1 MTSESDILQSY
12 EEVRQRLKELKE
24 DYDTIFAVAN
34 TPDDYESLSVIM
46 NQIRSQEQALR
57 ELQSKL
63 PPREAFG
70 VRYSAEILGP
80 RQISFVIP
88 ANVPRIRILEEAQAI
103 HLKLNQRNYLFPI
116 RHKVW
121 LSMPSFSK
129 VNPVEVQLNIDGC
142 VDGSQ
147 HRTLVEQKLF
157 LVRRFE
163 EGEAKLTTVED
174 LAVAHAIYFI
184 VARENLFQGR
194 KIRAANGTLS
204 FDQLGLGLDKFS
216 LDWNRFH
223 DVAAA
228 CYLPAGTV
236 ARLRHGDKKD
246 PG

>member
-1 MTSESDILQSY
+1 MTSESDILQVY
-12 EEVRQRLKELKE
+12 EETRQRLKDLKE
-24 DYDTIFAVAN
+24 DYDTIFGIAN
-34 TPDDYESLSVIM
+34 TPDDYESLNVIM
-46 NQIRSQEQALR
+46 RQIRSQEQALR
-57 ELQSKL
+57 EIQSKL

-70 VRYSAEILGP
+70 FKYSAEVLGP
-80 RQISFVIP
+80 RQISFTIP
-88 ANVPRIRILEEAQAI
+88 ANVPRIRILEEAQDI
-103 HLKLNQRNYLFPI
+103 HLKLEQRNYLFPI

-121 LSMPSFSK
+121 LSMPSFTK
-129 VNPVEVQLNIDGC
+129 AGAVEVQLNIDGC

-147 HRTLVEQKLF
+147 HRTLVEQRLF
-157 LVRRFE
+157 LIRKYE

-174 LAVAHAIYFI
+174 LAVAHAIYFT

-194 KIRAANGTLS
+194 KIRTSNGTLS

-236 ARLRHGDKKD
+236 ARLRGGKEKD
-246 PG
+246 PD